1 MPVTLRRLLAQPE
14 LELRALTGDLDT
26 EIGWSHSS
34 DLADP
39 TPFMGPGNLLL
50 TTGAQFTQT
59 GIRAYLERLRAV
71 GVTAIGF
78 GTEVIR
84 SGTPLEL
91 IEGCATLGLALV
103 EVPYRTSFLAIGR
116 WIADAIA
123 AEHHARDL
131 WTLRAQRSLS
141 LAALGRGGLNA
152 VLAELARQLAAQVT
166 LFDSEGRQI
175 ADHGRLVHL
184 DRSVLRSEARRLLGR
199 RARAGSA
206 IGTKS
211 ALSTL
216 QTLGRGS
223 ALRGVLAVSGVD
235 ALDPAAGAVL
245 TGAVALIEVAL
256 EDAGSRQQSAITLSA
271 QLWELL
277 LSGQSAVVRRVLA
290 AAGRSLPAEPVQVVG
305 VLGEE
310 SARNELLAILQSDRV
325 DLSMLATSSS
335 LKSLILLDQTTAHRV
350 LAVARRRGL
359 TAQASAPAGFAAMA
373 GAVAEVEAALRA
385 VDGGAGRS
393 AAPGVLVGLID
404 QDGLRL
410 LAQRRLGPLTDR
422 ADGPELRRTLRVWL
436 SHHGQWEATARE
448 LGLHRH
454 TVKAAVR
461 QAASVIDLDLDSV
474 DARAELWLLLC
485 YA

>member
-1 MPVTLRRLLAQPE
+1 MPVTIRRLLAWPE
-14 LELRALTGDLDT
+14 FELTALVGDLDT

-50 TTGAQFTQT
+50 TTGAQFSQT
-59 GIRAYLERLRAV
+59 GVRPYLERLCAV

-84 SGTPLEL
+84 SGTPPEL
-91 IEGCATLGLALV
+91 TRGCTDLGLALV

-123 AEHHARDL
+123 AERHARDL
-131 WTLRAQRSLS
+131 WTLSAHRSLS
-141 LAALGRGGLNA
+141 LAAMGRGGLNA
-152 VLAELARQLAAQVT
+152 VLAELARQLGAQVT

-175 ADHGRLVHL
+175 AEHGRLVDL
-184 DRSVLRSEARRLLGR
+184 DRPALRAEARRLLGR

-206 IGTKS
+206 SGTGP
-211 ALSTL
+211 AVSTF

-223 ALRGVLAVSGVD
+223 ALRGVLAISCPNAMD
-235 ALDPAAGAVL
+235 SAASAVMI
-245 TGAVALIEVAL
+245 GAVALIEVTL
-256 EDAGSRQQSAITLSA
+256 EDAGRQQQSAITLSA

-310 SARNELLAILQSDRV
+310 SARNELLAILGSDQV
-325 DLSMLATSSS
+325 ELSVLAISSPRR
-335 LKSLILLDQTTAHRV
+335 SLILIDQAAAHRV

-359 TAQASAPAGFAAMA
+359 TAQASAPTGLAAMA
-373 GAVAEVEAALRA
+373 GAVAEAESALRT
-385 VDGGAGRS
+385 VEGGPGRP
-393 AAPGVLVGLID
+393 AAPGVLPGLVD
-404 QDGLRL
+404 QAGLRV
-410 LAQRRLGPLTDR
+410 LARRRLGPLTDR
-422 ADGPELRRTLRVWL
+422 PDGPELRRTLRAWL

-454 TVKAAVR
+454 TVKAQVQ
-461 QAASVIDLDLDSV
+461 QAAAVIDINLDSV
-474 DARAELWLLLC
+474 DARTELWLLLSSD
-485 YA
+485 